1 MLHLQLSCVIIICMD
16 TKDPHISEKSV
27 PSRNTLVRRMLLALF
42 ESADHPLTAREIRI
56 ALAERD
62 LRVNKT
68 TIYRQL
74 DTLSDQG
81 YIAALSL
88 GTDGKRY
95 EINQGCAHP
104 HLLCMQC
111 GRIECLP
118 VAEEFIDQQRI
129 IAREHGF
136 TAERCSLEFYGV
148 CDICQKGTTR

>member
-1 MLHLQLSCVIIICMD
+1 MQLGCVIIIFMN
-16 TKDPHISEKSV
+16 TQASRIPEKSS
-27 PSRNTLVRRMLLALF
+27 PARNTLVRRMLLALF
-42 ESADHPLTAREIRI
+42 ESADHPLTAREICV
-56 ALAERD
+56 ALAQRD

-81 YIAALSL
+81 YIAELSL

-104 HLLCMQC
+104 HLLCRQC

-118 VAEEFIDQQRI
+118 VAKEFIDQQRS
-129 IAREHGF
+129 IAEEHGF

-148 CDICQKGTTR
+148 CNVCQKGITR